1 LKEEAYMK
9 ARRAII
15 TGPFPT
21 VEDTARILGVSDT
34 HLKELLR
41 LTRSGRSAGLKK
53 NGVALEKSGSKVSR
67 TKSKTSANKRR
78 ASAPRKRRARGKSA
92 KALA

>member
-1 LKEEAYMK
+1 M
-9 ARRAII
+9 RVTI
-15 TGPFPT
+15 TGPFAT
-21 VEDTARILGVSDT
+21 AKDTAKILGVSDKR
-34 HLKELLR
+34 LKELQLLR
-41 LTRSGRSAGLKK
+41 SSGRLSGPKK
-53 NGVALEKSGSKVSR
+53 NGWALDLAKNGSKVSR

>member
-1 LKEEAYMK
+1 LKEEVYMK

-15 TGPFPT
+15 RGPFPT
-21 VEDTARILGVSDT
+21 VEDTARILGVTDT

-53 NGVALEKSGSKVSR
+53 NGVALEKSGSKVS